1 MGAVRLRRAG
11 AADDETLAAIGR
23 ETFAEAFGHNYPP
36 ADLADFLAEAHAPE
50 QYRAWALDPAFALW
64 IAEADGDP
72 VGYALAGPCALPHPE
87 VTAQCGELW
96 RLYVRGVAQ
105 GLGVGERLLTTA
117 LRWLAAPGRRL
128 WIGVWSEN
136 HAAQRL
142 YARKGFT
149 RVGEYLFRVG
159 QTRDHEFIFRR
170 DEPAARA

>member
-1 MGAVRLRRAG
+1 
-11 AADDETLAAIGR
+11 
-23 ETFAEAFGHNYPP
+23 
-36 ADLADFLAEAHAPE
+36 
-50 QYRAWALDPAFALW
+50 
-64 IAEADGDP
+64 
-72 VGYALAGPCALPHPE
+72 
-87 VTAQCGELW
+87 
-96 RLYVRGVAQ
+96 
-105 GLGVGERLLTTA
+105 
-117 LRWLAAPGRRL
+117 L